1 MLPKEGLFVF
11 IAYSSLEEKLMRGI
25 LPRVSVKDAVSRL
38 QKLFNALLIPELA
51 AITNATAKARTIYTG
66 TRYQSDMALA
76 PRVLTNTRVKRDYMH
91 ASAGV
96 TVAVD
101 IQVRW
106 IYSNNLHV
114 FLLVSQDLPCVLV
127 PFRTLKPTNVIV
139 EVQTTRPPAQVLPSI
154 QVSESRTRVC
164 LYIRTLFS
172 FEQFPTRLYRGRQFF
187 IYIPLGKHLLV
198 HNMFSQKTN
207 VFLLNTFESIN
218 SVCFF
223 FRC

>member
-1 MLPKEGLFVF
+1 MINPLLHLVLAMPEAETLSTFCYSLFAGELMLPKEGLFVF

-101 IQVRW
+101 IQVR
-106 IYSNNLHV
+106 
-114 FLLVSQDLPCVLV
+114 
-127 PFRTLKPTNVIV
+127 
-139 EVQTTRPPAQVLPSI
+139 
-154 QVSESRTRVC
+154 
-164 LYIRTLFS
+164 
-172 FEQFPTRLYRGRQFF
+172 
-187 IYIPLGKHLLV
+187 
-198 HNMFSQKTN
+198 
-207 VFLLNTFESIN
+207 
-218 SVCFF
+218 
-223 FRC
+223 